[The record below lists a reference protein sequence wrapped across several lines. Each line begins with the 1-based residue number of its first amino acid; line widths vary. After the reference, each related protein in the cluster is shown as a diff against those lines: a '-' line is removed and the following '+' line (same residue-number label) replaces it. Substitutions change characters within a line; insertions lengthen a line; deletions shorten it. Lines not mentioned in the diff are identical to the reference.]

1 MILADTSAWIEYLRA
16 TGSATDHLLTAV
28 VETGDLAITDV
39 VVMEVLAGAR
49 HEAELVAL
57 RQMIAACHHVAVEGP
72 GDYEAAAVLYRSCR
86 AGGATIRRLTDCLI
100 ATVAIRADLPVL
112 HRDRDF
118 DAIAAHS
125 ALRLA

>member
-16 TGSATDHLLTAV
+16 TGSATDHRLTAV

-39 VVMEVLAGAR
+39 VVMEVLAAAR

-57 RQMIAACHHVAVEGP
+57 RQMVAACHHVAVEGP
-72 GDYEAAAVLYRSCR
+72 GDYEAAAVLYRACR

-100 ATVAIRADLPVL
+100 AIVVL
-112 HRDRDF
+112 
-118 DAIAAHS
+118 I
-125 ALRLA
+125 